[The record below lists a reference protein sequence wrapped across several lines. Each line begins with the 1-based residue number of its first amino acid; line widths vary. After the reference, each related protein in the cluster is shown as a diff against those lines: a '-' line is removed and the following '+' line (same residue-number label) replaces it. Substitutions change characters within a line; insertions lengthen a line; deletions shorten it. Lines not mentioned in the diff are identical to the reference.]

1 MIKKTISYEDFNGE
15 KVSEDFYFHLS
26 KAEIIELEI
35 SEGENG
41 LSGLIQKI
49 SKEENRAEIYR
60 LFKKIILMSVG
71 QKSSDGRR
79 FIKNNEIRA
88 DFEQSP
94 AFSELF
100 MELGT
105 QADAGA
111 KFVAG
116 LVPRDLGEQ
125 HGKQDQDK
133 PSGPPTALQS

>member
-26 KAEIIELEI
+26 KAEIIELET
-35 SEGENG
+35 SEGNDG
-41 LSGLIQKI
+41 LSAMIQKI
-49 SKEENRAEIYR
+49 SKEENRHEIFR
-60 LFKKIILMSVG
+60 LFKKIILVSVG
-71 QKSSDGRR
+71 QKSPDGRR
-79 FIKNNEIRA
+79 FIKNDEIRS

-111 KFVAG
+111 KFITG

-125 HGKQDQDK
+125 IGKQDQDK
-133 PSGPPTALQS
+133 PLSPPTALQS